1 MDPVHVTVYYDK
13 NLQRI
18 TGVEKE
24 PVVVSGNT
32 IFVYL
37 LHCIF
42 TSYPLIPQTFPEGTL
57 GMLLNNKPP
66 TEYDVL
72 QEGDV
77 IIFTSV
83 LGGSDIPLVN

>member
-1 MDPVHVTVYYDK
+1 MTPVHVTIYYDK

-18 TGVEKE
+18 TGVDSESI
-24 PVVVSGNT
+24 VVSSNT
-32 IFVYL
+32 IFVYF

-42 TSYPLIPQTFPEGTL
+42 TSYPLIPKTFPEGTL

-77 IIFTSV
+77 IKFTSYPEKRV
-83 LGGSDIPLVN
+83 IPLGN